1 MANRLLTILT
11 FPLSPREKMKLRTI
25 YKGELNLP
33 KNANESK
40 MAITFG
46 IDIQELYPVMVNS
59 YNDYAEAFN
68 TKLLMKRTNDKKEKA
83 RLKKTETFIKNNVGV
98 YTAEWCGD
106 NFKLNFRQVLLNHI
120 GESIIVE
127 YRNGDEVFMKT
138 EYQVPTTFSSW
149 WHRISLNDWG
159 EGSNYNTF
167 EYHDFQGKVYIYKQ
181 GLNITTDKIKQ
192 VFRDGI
198 THCVFTPIR
207 NWASEKLEGAEST
220 RTKERYRTVLKR
232 IEKLEETYSLG
243 VPEDA
248 ISQICNSLQID
259 IQIEMPLSETKF
271 IDVQSIKKR
280 LKQFRFM
287 NTRIN
292 HIELNEITLQD
303 TPMTVSRERLYEI
316 KNELDKHTKYYTWNT
331 DKNGVASIKTL
342 TACYSISNEYGEI
355 VNSFEKE
362 TGLNFCKLDDVGD
375 KELCDFIQEGMNY
388 NGTVDFQDVRDYT
401 DEDGNIDDRV
411 YHVDMEKAYSK
422 FKTSEYYEGFLG
434 KITDFRKTDKVQGV
448 GLYKI
453 TNIQFGHCDKAFM
466 SYMRTMNIYIDN
478 NVYTSCELKMLTE
491 NNVTYDIVCGCW
503 GVSPIDFDFTH
514 DMLTK
519 KDEGIP
525 YYSKWSGAN
534 DSHRLEKTFW
544 IKGNDEYANAITSHI
559 GDGNLDTS
567 QRTVRWYKNGEICIA
582 TKKKHNFHLAHITAF
597 ITAYQRLNVLSQL
610 KVMDHNKIIRV
621 CVDGIYYLKH
631 DFNQVGAFRLKMDKM
646 TFGNQCGNSYI
657 SVAHTKDLVINGYDS
672 RNHYKTELHLGEG
685 GCGKTHYN
693 CNDKGLIKPMFI
705 APSWKLARAKKNE
718 IGISSTVWARAIT
731 DDPERVNI
739 IKSLANTLIID
750 EVSMLTEEQKK
761 QFFNIYGDMKIIM
774 CGDLGYQLPCI
785 TGTEMNSQGFE
796 NIQRHTTDFRCQ
808 CPQLKGIK
816 NALRRMIETECP
828 KALINRWVVAE
839 FKRLNRIIEVNK
851 LQQMYKVEDMILT
864 GTNELKDYYTK
875 LFPTLEKYY
884 VSENNRLHCN
894 GDIVIGP
901 KPEGT
906 ECNLQHAFTTH
917 SIQGET
923 ATHNLYID
931 SSRMFD
937 SRMFY
942 TAISRAKTLEQ
953 IYIIDSSD
961 IKIECTK
968 AIIYKIVSKSGVYI
982 GSSTCNIEKRF
993 KEHKQSYKTYLKNGG
1008 KYVTSYALLGDD
1020 DVKIELVEQFN
1031 VIDKK
1036 ELLKKEAEYINTI
1049 SCVNKT
1055 FKNDKSRCGEF
1066 L

>member
-1 MANRLLTILT
+1 
-11 FPLSPREKMKLRTI
+11 
-25 YKGELNLP
+25 
-33 KNANESK
+33 
-40 MAITFG
+40 
-46 IDIQELYPVMVNS
+46 
-59 YNDYAEAFN
+59 
-68 TKLLMKRTNDKKEKA
+68 
-83 RLKKTETFIKNNVGV
+83 
-98 YTAEWCGD
+98 
-106 NFKLNFRQVLLNHI
+106 
-120 GESIIVE
+120 
-127 YRNGDEVFMKT
+127 
-138 EYQVPTTFSSW
+138 
-149 WHRISLNDWG
+149 
-159 EGSNYNTF
+159 
-167 EYHDFQGKVYIYKQ
+167 
-181 GLNITTDKIKQ
+181 
-192 VFRDGI
+192 
-198 THCVFTPIR
+198 
-207 NWASEKLEGAEST
+207 
-220 RTKERYRTVLKR
+220 
-232 IEKLEETYSLG
+232 
-243 VPEDA
+243 
-248 ISQICNSLQID
+248 
-259 IQIEMPLSETKF
+259 
-271 IDVQSIKKR
+271 
-280 LKQFRFM
+280 
-287 NTRIN
+287 
-292 HIELNEITLQD
+292 
-303 TPMTVSRERLYEI
+303 
-316 KNELDKHTKYYTWNT
+316 
-331 DKNGVASIKTL
+331 
-342 TACYSISNEYGEI
+342 
-355 VNSFEKE
+355 
-362 TGLNFCKLDDVGD
+362 
-375 KELCDFIQEGMNY
+375 
-388 NGTVDFQDVRDYT
+388 
-401 DEDGNIDDRV
+401 
-411 YHVDMEKAYSK
+411 
-422 FKTSEYYEGFLG
+422 
-434 KITDFRKTDKVQGV
+434 
-448 GLYKI
+448 
-453 TNIQFGHCDKAFM
+453 
-466 SYMRTMNIYIDN
+466 
-478 NVYTSCELKMLTE
+478 
-491 NNVTYDIVCGCW
+491 
-503 GVSPIDFDFTH
+503 
-514 DMLTK
+514 
-519 KDEGIP
+519 
-525 YYSKWSGAN
+525 
-534 DSHRLEKTFW
+534 
-544 IKGNDEYANAITSHI
+544 
-559 GDGNLDTS
+559 
-567 QRTVRWYKNGEICIA
+567 
-582 TKKKHNFHLAHITAF
+582 
-597 ITAYQRLNVLSQL
+597 
-610 KVMDHNKIIRV
+610 
-621 CVDGIYYLKH
+621 
-631 DFNQVGAFRLKMDKM
+631 
-646 TFGNQCGNSYI
+646 
-657 SVAHTKDLVINGYDS
+657 
-672 RNHYKTELHLGEG
+672 
-685 GCGKTHYN
+685 
-693 CNDKGLIKPMFI
+693 
-705 APSWKLARAKKNE
+705 
-718 IGISSTVWARAIT
+718 
-731 DDPERVNI
+731 
-739 IKSLANTLIID
+739 
-750 EVSMLTEEQKK
+750 MLTEEQKK